1 MSRNAYL
8 CDLFLPPEVMKYLL
22 ILLLF
27 SVPGGIPV
35 TDDSRPEAPSGFLYS
50 VAVNPDD
57 SRLVN
62 KDIQFSILLLD
73 PKGRTLH
80 ETPKTYWSFDRDIRT
95 FDLHRYWENRGNE
108 RYYVAFT
115 KVAFIVDQEVRRFS
129 PERLSDLSYL
139 QKTLGDYTVS
149 KMAYNRFQVAGTLF
163 SPGFTY
169 DLSFYRWPA
178 ADGLPA
184 RAIQKSVD
192 ENPQLGMPALTAIQ
206 HHYDYGK
213 VLMHRTTK
221 MSTTLTNY
229 YPFRH
234 NQTLVLVYSLNYI
247 YNIPPAFVGGENL
260 MVSEIKSMIRDYV
273 ARTRD
278 ASHTQY

>member
-1 MSRNAYL
+1 MGRNAYI
-8 CDLFLPPEVMKYLL
+8 CDLFLPEEAMKYLL
-22 ILLLF
+22 ILFLF
-27 SVPGGIPV
+27 SFPDRIHERADARADV
-35 TDDSRPEAPSGFLYS
+35 PSGFLYS
-50 VAVNPDD
+50 VSVNPDD
-57 SRLVN
+57 SRLLN

-73 PKGRTLH
+73 PKGRTVH
-80 ETPKTYWSFDRDIRT
+80 ETPKTYWSFERDIQA

-115 KVAFIVDQEVRRFS
+115 KVAFVVDQEVRRFS

-139 QKTLGDYTVS
+139 QKTLGNYTVS
-149 KMAYNRFQVAGTLF
+149 KTAHNRFQVAGTLF

-169 DLSFYRWPA
+169 DLSFYRWPV

-184 RAIQKSVD
+184 RAIQKSLD
-192 ENPQLGMPALTAIQ
+192 ENPQLGIPILTAIQ

-273 ARTRD
+273 QRTRE
-278 ASHTQY
+278 ASRIPS